1 MTGMYIGLSYINAPK
16 NDPIPLCNYRGS
28 YTPSKYRYDW
38 GKPIQIL
45 YHFSTHL
52 SDNNG
57 KEIESIIFEE
67 THAVPTQVYIQ
78 ITALEFSY

>member
-38 GKPIQIL
+38 G
-45 YHFSTHL
+45 
-52 SDNNG
+52 
-57 KEIESIIFEE
+57 
-67 THAVPTQVYIQ
+67 AVPTQVYIQ

>member
-38 GKPIQIL
+38 G
-45 YHFSTHL
+45 
-52 SDNNG
+52 
-57 KEIESIIFEE
+57 IENCSFFIR
-67 THAVPTQVYIQ
+67 
-78 ITALEFSY
+78 L